1 MNILVII
8 FLIIMAIYPLNYV
21 KYNWKK
27 KQYLQSLG
35 MLLVIAVILILPVF
49 ILFSR

>member
-8 FLIIMAIYPLNYV
+8 FLIIMAIYPLNFA

-27 KQYLQSLG
+27 KQYIQSLG
-35 MLLVIAVILILPVF
+35 VLLIIVVMLVLP
-49 ILFSR
+49 IITLYGQ